1 MYVLLEDTEGHII
14 RLRFE
19 VYSRD
24 RAGFAMQWVYKAN
37 AANTPAAPPTRAMAP
52 VGRGPAGAM
61 PVLGE
66 CAAAPDPETDAPELA
81 AVGNELSGFPE
92 VSTTAT
98 VAMAPKL
105 ETVSSE
111 IT

>member
-1 MYVLLEDTEGHII
+1 
-14 RLRFE
+14 
-19 VYSRD
+19 
-24 RAGFAMQWVYKAN
+24 
-37 AANTPAAPPTRAMAP
+37 MAP
-52 VGRGPAGAM
+52 VGRGPAGAK

-66 CAAAPDPETDAPELA
+66 VVAVPDLETDALEPDAPEPD

-92 VSTTAT
+92 ASTTAT
-98 VAMAPKL
+98 VAMAPRL